1 MEAKERVTA
10 ELTVFVVV
18 VGKRDRECG
27 RINCGHWS
35 LSALVWVMRGVRV
48 MYGKKSGL
56 LYTEAE
62 DYCTPKHSYIKI
74 RTLNL
79 AATI

>member
-1 MEAKERVTA
+1 MEVKERVTA

-18 VGKRDRECG
+18 VGKRDCECG

-48 MYGKKSGL
+48 MYSKKSGL
-56 LYTEAE
+56 LY
-62 DYCTPKHSYIKI
+62 P
-74 RTLNL
+74 
-79 AATI
+79 

>member
-1 MEAKERVTA
+1 MEAKECVTA

-18 VGKRDRECG
+18 VGKRDRECS

-48 MYGKKSGL
+48 MYGKKKWATVHRGRGL
-56 LYTEAE
+56 LY
-62 DYCTPKHSYIKI
+62 P
-74 RTLNL
+74 
-79 AATI
+79 